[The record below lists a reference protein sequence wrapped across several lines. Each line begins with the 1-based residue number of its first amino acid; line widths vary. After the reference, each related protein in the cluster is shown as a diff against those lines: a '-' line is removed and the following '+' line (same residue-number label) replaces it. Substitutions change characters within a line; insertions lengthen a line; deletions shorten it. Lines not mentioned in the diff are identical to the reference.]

1 MATSGAGLDPLA
13 AAAARLRGAG
23 RWHRSETLFWLL
35 VPAGYFGFSS
45 DLVLLAQIA
54 ITALFALSLDLILGF
69 AGIVSLGHAA
79 FFGIGAYG
87 AGLLAQRGWGDP
99 LLGLGVASL
108 AAAGAGFLSSFLVL
122 RGTDLTRLMVTLG
135 ISLMLF
141 EAANKMTGLTGGVDG
156 MQGIEIKPLL
166 GVFRFDLA
174 GRTGFLYSAA
184 VLFVLFWIARRIRY
198 APFGRG
204 LNGIR
209 QNPVRMPALG
219 MPVNARLVAI
229 YTVAAGY
236 AGAAGAL
243 LAQTTQF
250 VSIDVLGF
258 TRSAELMLIVVLGGT
273 GTLYGALIGAIVFMI
288 ARQGL
293 SQLNPE
299 YWEFWLGALLL
310 AVVLFGRGGIVGIA
324 QRVVERIA
332 ARGTGGAQ

>member
-1 MATSGAGLDPLA
+1 MAAAGASPGPVA
-13 AAAARLRGAG
+13 AAAAQLRAAA
-23 RWHRSETLFWLL
+23 RWQPAEFLFWML
-35 VPAGYFGFSS
+35 VPAGFLAFSD
-45 DLVLLAQIA
+45 DLVLLTQIA

-99 LLGLGVASL
+99 LLGLAVGAG
-108 AAAGAGFLSSFLVL
+108 AAAVAGLVASFLVL

-135 ISLMLF
+135 IALLLF
-141 EAANKMTGLTGGVDG
+141 EAANKLTDLTGGVDG
-156 MQGIEIKPLL
+156 LQGIEIEPLL
-166 GVFRFDLA
+166 GRFRFDLA
-174 GRTGFLYSAA
+174 GRTGYLYSAA
-184 VLFVLFWIARRIRY
+184 VLFALFWIARRIRH

-209 QNPVRMPALG
+209 QNPLRMASLG
-219 MPVNARLVAI
+219 VPVDARLVAI
-229 YTVAAGY
+229 YVLAAGY

-258 TRSAELMLIVVLGGT
+258 TRSAELMLMVVLGGA

-293 SQLNPE
+293 SQVNPE
-299 YWEFWLGALLL
+299 YWEFWLGVLLL
-310 AVVLFGRGGIVGIA
+310 AVVLFGRGGIIGGLQRLRGRLAALRTPA
-324 QRVVERIA
+324 QR
-332 ARGTGGAQ
+332 